1 MLLKIHKKSR
11 RVFFS
16 FLAIALL
23 PFAIYGIFKLHLDT
37 DVFKL
42 MPEGNKIF
50 EGFKKSV
57 KYFGGID
64 NVIVFMNIPDLENLE
79 NYLLFTEDL
88 CEDLQKIEKE
98 IAVFYH
104 PPDPK
109 PYLEF
114 FLKNLIVLSNDE
126 EWQEFLKYLDKEKM
140 EKTLKETKFELTSV
154 LDPEVKNFLLLD
166 PLKFHRIYWERF
178 NIPIGSFKIDYL
190 SGYFLSEDHSSLLII
205 LKPKGTAQDINYST
219 QLVLKV
225 EKLIKDKISEWEYQ
239 SPPPEMEVG
248 GGFKIA
254 VEDARIIKNDIFFQ
268 ITTSLLLVL
277 FLYYLSFRNL
287 KTVFFPLIILGLG
300 MVFTF
305 GFAGWFLKELNIS
318 SSAFAALLVG
328 LGIDFVILIYSRFLE
343 ERKETNDL
351 NKIFYSIEKDVYPS
365 IFLGAITTV
374 GTFGVFYFT
383 KLKGLKELGI
393 LTSIGILWVMF
404 FSFTILPILFIF
416 EKKIEGKE
424 KSLYN
429 VFLFFIDF
437 IIKYSVKKRYLIIF
451 LSLIILGISSIFIKK
466 IPFQDNAEALRS
478 KENIGIIVQNKISS
492 KFGKVGYPSI
502 TLIEDDDLNNLILID
517 EELSKYLDKL
527 KEKDIVFSHQGIS
540 NLLPSL
546 SKQEKNLKRAS
557 EVDFKKFKENFLKI
571 CNELNLNAEAFQSFL
586 NNIEIAFNRHKVLS
600 WENLTQYQELI
611 KLNNILFKEDK
622 KYHSFRSIYF
632 PDGKYKR
639 EPPKELEEF
648 VSIYPEITLTGVN
661 AMAKELRLLI
671 KKDAFIAT
679 VVGAILVFFIL
690 FLFFKN
696 IKKTIHSFIPLIFG
710 ISFLLGLMGILKI
723 PFNSMNI
730 FVVLMIIGIGTD
742 YGIHIIHRYELS
754 KGNLDKL
761 SYTGGAVLFSA
772 LTTVAGFG
780 SLILSHFLG
789 LKSMGFVAIF
799 GTLFVLLFTLTLL
812 PAILKKTNL

>member
-11 RVFFS
+11 RILFF
-16 FLAIALL
+16 LLTLILL
-23 PFAIYGIFKLHLDT
+23 PFAICGIFKLYLET

-42 MPEGNKIF
+42 MPEKNKIF

-64 NVIVFMNIPDLENLE
+64 NIIIFMQISDLENLE
-79 NYLLFTEDL
+79 DYLLFTEDL
-88 CEDLQKIEKE
+88 SKDLSEIEAGME
-98 IAVFYH
+98 VLCH

-109 PYLEF
+109 PYFEF
-114 FLKNLIVLSNDE
+114 FLKNLLVLSNDE
-126 EWQEFLKYLDKEKM
+126 EWKEFLRNIDRGKI
-140 EKTLKETKFELTSV
+140 EKTLMETKLELSSV
-154 LDPEVKNFLLLD
+154 LDPEIKNFLLLD

-178 NIPIGSFKIDYL
+178 NMPIGSFKIDYL
-190 SGYFLSEDHSSLLII
+190 SGYFLSEDHLSLLII

-225 EKLIKDKISEWEYQ
+225 ENVIKNKVSKWEYQ
-239 SPPPEMEVG
+239 CSPPEIEVG

-254 VEDARIIKNDIFFQ
+254 VEDAKIIKNDVFFQ
-268 ITTSLLLVL
+268 IITSLILVL
-277 FLYYLSFRNL
+277 FLYYLSFRNF
-287 KTVFFPLIILGLG
+287 KTVFFPLVILGLG

-305 GFAGWFLKELNIS
+305 GFAGWFLKELNVS
-318 SSAFAALLVG
+318 SSAFAALIVG

-343 ERKETNDL
+343 ERKETDDYS
-351 NKIFYSIEKDVYPS
+351 KIFYCIEKDVYPS

-383 KLKGLKELGI
+383 KLKGLKELGL

-416 EKKIEGKE
+416 EKKMEKKE

-429 VFLFFIDF
+429 VFLFLVNL
-437 IIKYSVKKRYLIIF
+437 IIKYSAKKRNLIIF
-451 LSLIILGISSIFIKK
+451 ISLIILGLSPIFIKK
-466 IPFQDNAEALRS
+466 IPFQDNAEALRA
-478 KENIGIIVQNKISS
+478 KENVGIIVQNKISS

-502 TLIEDDDLNNLILID
+502 TLIEEDDLNNLISID

-546 SKQEKNLKRAS
+546 SKQEKNLKRVG
-557 EVDFKKFKENFLKI
+557 EVDFKKFKENFLNI
-571 CNELNLNAEAFQSFL
+571 CNELNLNVEAFQSFL
-586 NNIEIAFNRHKVLS
+586 DNVEIAFNKCKVLD

-611 KLNNILFKEDK
+611 KLNSILFKENQR
-622 KYHSFRSIYF
+622 YHSFRSIYF
-632 PDGKYKR
+632 PQGKYKR
-639 EPPKELEEF
+639 QPPKELEEF
-648 VSIYPEITLTGVN
+648 VKNYPEITLTGVN
-661 AMAKELRLLI
+661 AMAKELRLLV
-671 KKDAFIAT
+671 KKDAFLAT
-679 VVGAILVFFIL
+679 TAGTLLVFFIL
-690 FLFFKN
+690 FLSFKN

-710 ISFLLGLMGILKI
+710 ISFLLALMGIFEI

-742 YGIHIIHRYELS
+742 YGIHIIHRYDIS
-754 KGNLDKL
+754 KGDLEKL
-761 SYTGGAVLFSA
+761 SYTGSAVLFSA

-789 LKSMGFVAIF
+789 LKSIGFIAIF

-812 PAILKKTNL
+812 PAILKKA